1 MKLKRWSW
9 GAFGFNALW
18 GIAHKCYWPLLC
30 CIPFFGVLWMFVC
43 GFKGNEWAYERG
55 EYDSIQ
61 DFENKEFGWEVAG
74 IVMTILTLIFFIG
87 EISILLGPEPF
98 VRWN

>member
-1 MKLKRWSW
+1 
-9 GAFGFNALW
+9 
-18 GIAHKCYWPLLC
+18 
-30 CIPFFGVLWMFVC
+30 MFVC

-74 IVMTILTLIFFIG
+74 IVMTVLVLIYFIG
-87 EISILLGPEPF
+87 EISILLGTEPF